1 MSLIEQLEEE
11 YDFHII
17 CAKKHMTH
25 ANCVKKI
32 LKEIHR
38 KDEKDEKHEISYEE
52 KKKKARLY
60 YTTHRS
66 ELRRKA
72 REKYAANIEES
83 RRKARE
89 YYAANRKYIRIRE
102 TKRYKEGYGEQN
114 KINRNKKHLIR
125 DKSHEI
131 CKKVTAD
138 ELIFRL
144 DD

>member
-25 ANCVKKI
+25 ANCVKKL
-32 LKEIHR
+32 LKEMRR
-38 KDEKDEKHEISYEE
+38 KDEKRKISDKDIKEKERED
-52 KKKKARLY
+52 KKRKEKARLY
-60 YTTHRS
+60 YITHRD
-66 ELRRKA
+66 ELCRKA
-72 REKYAANIEES
+72 REKYAANRDELC
-83 RRKARE
+83 RKTRDN
-89 YYAANRKYIRIRE
+89 YAANREVIRRRDKKSYAE
-102 TKRYKEGYGEQN
+102 
-114 KINRNKKHLIR
+114 KHLIR